1 MMVSTQAEMSLA
13 DVGSYFDH
21 SFVAE
26 NDPAKQEMRTCIV
39 FYFLKCL

>member
-21 SFVAE
+21 SFAE
-26 NDPAKQEMRTCIV
+26 NNFPVLQEIQTCSV
-39 FYFLKCL
+39 FKD